1 MINNKK
7 YEAKCFSFHSEM
19 LREKLG
25 RTISRSGNSD
35 QSAKALLSFGQ

>member
-1 MINNKK
+1 MINNKTCK
-7 YEAKCFSFHSEM
+7 AKSFSFHSEM

-35 QSAKALLSFGQ
+35 QSAEALLSFGQ